1 MFLCPLVHTAGYRL
15 ALLHCQCFIVRMLR
29 LFIMQELTK
38 AITKVT
44 DMDADMSVE
53 RIEIDP
59 SNVAKS
65 MTGGGNE
72 EKIEIP
78 TRTKKTKK
86 KKREQVP
93 QVA

>member
-1 MFLCPLVHTAGYRL
+1 MLG
-15 ALLHCQCFIVRMLR
+15 LLIG
-29 LFIMQELTK
+29 QELTK
-38 AITKVT
+38 AITQVT

-53 RIEIDP
+53 KIEIDP

-65 MTGGGNE
+65 MTRGGNE
-72 EKIEIP
+72 ETIEIP

-86 KKREQVP
+86 KSKREQVP

>member
-1 MFLCPLVHTAGYRL
+1 V
-15 ALLHCQCFIVRMLR
+15 
-29 LFIMQELTK
+29 QELTQ

-53 RIEIDP
+53 KIEIDP

-65 MTGGGNE
+65 MTGGRNE
-72 EKIEIP
+72 ERIEIP

-86 KKREQVP
+86 KSKREP
-93 QVA
+93 VAQQA

>member
-1 MFLCPLVHTAGYRL
+1 
-15 ALLHCQCFIVRMLR
+15 
-29 LFIMQELTK
+29 
-38 AITKVT
+38 
-44 DMDADMSVE
+44 MDADMSVE

>member
-1 MFLCPLVHTAGYRL
+1 
-15 ALLHCQCFIVRMLR
+15 
-29 LFIMQELTK
+29 MQELTQ

-53 RIEIDP
+53 KIEIDP

-65 MTGGGNE
+65 MTGGRNE
-72 EKIEIP
+72 ERIEIP

-86 KKREQVP
+86 KSKREP
-93 QVA
+93 VAQQA